1 MSHKLDPRIARSRTA
16 IRAAALDELG
26 EAGYGGFSIE
36 SVAARAG
43 VGRSTVYRHWDGKLD
58 LIADA
63 LDSLNVQPGPEIAGS
78 PRERVEQILLH
89 LVDVLGDSPFSACI
103 PALIHAADHD
113 TTVRAFHHA
122 YNARRRKALADVIA
136 AGTATGD
143 FPAGTDAE
151 AASLALAGA
160 MFYRRLMT
168 PEPPDPSLVTALM
181 ETVLGPAR

>member
-103 PALIHAADHD
+103 PALIQIG
-113 TTVRAFHHA
+113 RAH
-122 YNARRRKALADVIA
+122 V
-136 AGTATGD
+136 
-143 FPAGTDAE
+143 
-151 AASLALAGA
+151 
-160 MFYRRLMT
+160 
-168 PEPPDPSLVTALM
+168 
-181 ETVLGPAR
+181 